1 MKTSRIL
8 LSLLALATIVGC
20 SEGNDENQVVN
31 PNEGDVSYLAVKL
44 KAAGDL
50 SRATDSDFADGSD
63 DENAVENAVF
73 FFFDAYGN
81 PANVIE
87 PSPGSKVNY
96 YSTEL
101 TFTTESSDANIEE
114 VANPVVVINAY
125 KEAVPTQM
133 FTILNYTYDGASLT
147 LNQVRGLKSAIKST
161 SGKFVMATSV
171 YAEGDEDVVTS
182 TISGVNVAN
191 SASDALL
198 SPVVVHVE
206 RLASKVT
213 LTVAEPDGF
222 DLAAQ
227 AAGKAVKVKVLKWG
241 LVSTQDTTKIVKDIN
256 PAWTEDALGFAW
268 NDPTHY
274 RSYWATSVNDLGPD
288 FNKFKL
294 DEMTSLPA
302 GFEYCGENTG
312 AAAENRTKVVV
323 IAQLQDKSTSDP
335 VAPVELAKWL
345 GVQYAGEDALL
356 QAVAGKLASTI
367 FSGVDDG
374 VGGTT
379 YTSISK
385 DDIKCVAT
393 SGYTVTF
400 APSDAGVTK
409 TWYSK
414 SGANYTE
421 VNIADELAK
430 IAPAQVYND
439 GMTYYTVDV
448 RHLATEGSGKAGEF
462 GVVRNHSY
470 QINITGIE
478 GFGTPIYNMEQEIV
492 SPEDPADHES
502 YIASEVK
509 ILAWRLVN
517 QNAVLGQ

>member
-50 SRATDSDFADGSD
+50 SRAEDSDFADGIG
-63 DENAVENAVF
+63 DENLVENAVF
-73 FFFDAYGN
+73 FFFDAAGD
-81 PANVIE
+81 PANVIK
-87 PSPGSKVNY
+87 PLTGPNVNY
-96 YSTEL
+96 YSTAL
-101 TFTTESSDANIEE
+101 TFNTESSDANIEE
-114 VANPVVVINAY
+114 VASPVVVISGY

-133 FTILNYTYDGASLT
+133 FTILNYTHTGASLT
-147 LNQVRGLKSAIKST
+147 LNQVRGLQSDIKST

-171 YAEGDEDVVTS
+171 YAEDSKDVVTS

-213 LTVAEPDGF
+213 LTVADADGF

-227 AAGKAVKVKVLKWG
+227 AAEKAVKVKVLKWG
-241 LVSTQDTTKIVKDIN
+241 LVSTQDKTKIVKDIN
-256 PAWTEDALGFAW
+256 PAWTDVDLGFAW

-274 RSYWATSVNDLGPD
+274 RSYWATSVQNWGAD
-288 FNKFKL
+288 FNTFKL
-294 DEMTSLPA
+294 NEMTSVPA

-312 AAAENRTKVVV
+312 AAAADRTKVVV
-323 IAQLQDKSTSDP
+323 IAQLQDKSTS
-335 VAPVELAKWL
+335 APVELAKWL
-345 GVQYAGEDALL
+345 GVQYAGETALL
-356 QAVAGKLASTI
+356 EAVAGTLASTI
-367 FSGVDDG
+367 FSGVDN
-374 VGGTT
+374 GGGGKT

-393 SGYTVTF
+393 DGYTVTF
-400 APSDAGVTK
+400 APSNPGAAK

-448 RHLATEGSGKAGEF
+448 RHLAAEGSGKDGEF

-470 QINITGIE
+470 QINITNIQ

-509 ILAWRLVN
+509 ILAWRLVS

>member
-50 SRATDSDFADGSD
+50 SRASDSDFADGIG
-63 DENAVENAVF
+63 DENLVENAVF
-73 FFFDAYGN
+73 FFFDAAGN
-81 PANVIE
+81 PANVIK
-87 PSPGSKVNY
+87 PLTGQNVNY
-96 YSTEL
+96 YSTTL
-101 TFTTESSDANIEE
+101 ESSDANIEE
-114 VANPVVVINAY
+114 VAAPVVVINGY
-125 KEAVPTQM
+125 KEAVPKQM
-133 FTILNYTYDGASLT
+133 FTILNYTHTGASLT
-147 LNQVRGLKSAIKST
+147 LNQVRDLKSAIKST
-161 SGKFVMATSV
+161 SDKFVMATSV
-171 YAEGDEDVVTS
+171 YAEDSRDVVTS
-182 TISGVNVAN
+182 AISGVNVAN
-191 SASDALL
+191 SESAAIA

-213 LTVAEPDGF
+213 LTVADADADGF

-227 AAGKAVKVKVLKWG
+227 AAEKDVKVKVLNWG
-241 LVSTQDTTKIVKDIN
+241 LVSTQDKTKIVKEIE
-256 PAWTEDALGFAW
+256 PTWTDDALGFAW
-268 NDPTHY
+268 NDPIRY
-274 RSYWATSVNDLGPD
+274 RSYWATSVQNWGAD
-288 FNKFKL
+288 FNTFKL
-294 DEMTSLPA
+294 NEMTSLPA
-302 GFEYCGENTG
+302 GFEYCGENTY
-312 AAAENRTKVVV
+312 AKAENRTKVVV
-323 IAQLQDKSTSDP
+323 IAQLQDQSTS
-335 VAPVELAKWL
+335 APVELAKWL
-345 GVQYAGEDALL
+345 GLQYVGEDALL
-356 QAVAGKLASTI
+356 EAVAGTLASTI
-367 FSGVDDG
+367 FSGVDN
-374 VGGTT
+374 GGGGKT

-393 SGYTVTF
+393 AGYTVKF
-400 APSDAGVTK
+400 APSNPDAAK

-421 VNIADELAK
+421 VKIADELAK

-448 RHLATEGSGKAGEF
+448 RHLATEGLGKAGEF

-492 SPEDPADHES
+492 NPEDPADHES

-509 ILAWRLVN
+509 ILAWRLVS

>member
-20 SEGNDENQVVN
+20 SEGNEENQVVN

-50 SRATDSDFADGSD
+50 SRAEDTDFEDGSD
-63 DENAVENAVF
+63 AENAVESAVF
-73 FFFDAYGN
+73 FFFDADGD

-87 PSPGSKVNY
+87 PSLGSKVNY

-101 TFTTESSDANIEE
+101 TFTTETEDANIEE
-114 VANPVVVINAY
+114 VANPVVVISGY

-133 FTILNYTYDGASLT
+133 FTILNYTYAGASLT
-147 LNQVRGLKSAIKST
+147 LDEVRDLTSAIKS
-161 SGKFVMATSV
+161 SDKFVMATSV
-171 YAEGDEDVVTS
+171 YAEDDQDVVTS

-191 SASDALL
+191 SESAAKA

-213 LTVAEPDGF
+213 LTVANPDGF
-222 DLAAQ
+222 DLSAK
-227 AAGKAVKVKVLKWG
+227 AAGKDVKVKVINWG
-241 LVSTQDTTKIVKDIN
+241 LVSTQDQTKIVKDIN
-256 PAWTEDALGFAW
+256 PAWTDVDLGFAW

-274 RSYWATSVNDLGPD
+274 RSYWATSVQSWGAN
-288 FNKFKL
+288 FNTFTL

-302 GFEYCGENTG
+302 GSEYCGENTY
-312 AAAENRTKVVV
+312 ATAENRTKVVV
-323 IAQLQDKSTSDP
+323 IAQLLDKSKSPDT
-335 VAPVELAKWL
+335 PVELAKWL

-356 QAVAGKLASTI
+356 QAVAGTLASTI
-367 FSGVDDG
+367 FSGVDNGGG
-374 VGGTT
+374 VT

-393 SGYTVTF
+393 AGYTVTF
-400 APSDAGVTK
+400 APSDAGVAK

-414 SGANYTE
+414 SGATYTPIT
-421 VNIADELAK
+421 IATELAK

-439 GMTYYTVDV
+439 GKTYYTVDV
-448 RHLATEGSGKAGEF
+448 RHLATPGSGKDGEF

-470 QINITGIE
+470 QINITDIE

-492 SPEDPADHES
+492 NPEDPADHES

-517 QNAVLGQ
+517 QDAVLGQ

>member
-50 SRATDSDFADGSD
+50 SRASDSDFADGIG
-63 DENAVENAVF
+63 DENLVENAVF
-73 FFFDAYGN
+73 FFFDAAGD
-81 PANVIE
+81 PANVIK
-87 PSPGSKVNY
+87 PLTGPNVNY
-96 YSTEL
+96 YSTTL
-101 TFTTESSDANIEE
+101 TFGPESSDANIEE
-114 VANPVVVINAY
+114 VAAPVVVINGY
-125 KEAVPTQM
+125 KEAVPKQM
-133 FTILNYTYDGASLT
+133 FTILNYTHTGASLT
-147 LNQVRGLKSAIKST
+147 LNQVRDLKSAIKST
-161 SGKFVMATSV
+161 SDKFVMATSV
-171 YAEGDEDVVTS
+171 YAEDSKDVVTS

-191 SASDALL
+191 SASDALA

-213 LTVAEPDGF
+213 LTVAKPDGF
-222 DLAAQ
+222 DLSDKAAD
-227 AAGKAVKVKVLKWG
+227 KAVKVKVLKWG
-241 LVSTQDTTKIVKDIN
+241 LVSTQDKTKIVKDIE
-256 PAWTEDALGFAW
+256 PTWTDDALGFAW
-268 NDPTHY
+268 NDPIRY
-274 RSYWATSVNDLGPD
+274 RSYWATSVQNWGAD
-288 FNKFKL
+288 FNTFKL
-294 DEMTSLPA
+294 NEMTSVPA
-302 GFEYCGENTG
+302 GFEYCGENTY
-312 AAAENRTKVVV
+312 ATAENRTKVVV
-323 IAQLQDKSTSDP
+323 IAQLLDNTDN
-335 VAPVELAKWL
+335 PVELAKWL
-345 GVQYAGEDALL
+345 GLQYVGEDALL
-356 QAVAGKLASTI
+356 QAVAGTLASTI
-367 FSGVDDG
+367 FSGADN
-374 VGGTT
+374 GGGGKT

-393 SGYTVTF
+393 RGYTVTF
-400 APSDAGVTK
+400 APSDAGATK

-414 SGANYTE
+414 RGANYTE
-421 VNIADELAK
+421 VTIATALAK

-448 RHLATEGSGKAGEF
+448 RHLATKDPGKAGEF

-517 QNAVLGQ
+517 QDAVLGE

>member
-50 SRATDSDFADGSD
+50 SRASDSDFADGSD
-63 DENAVENAVF
+63 AENAVENAVF
-73 FFFDAYGN
+73 FFFDAAGN
-81 PANVIE
+81 PANVIK
-87 PSPGSKVNY
+87 PLTGQNVNY
-96 YSTEL
+96 YSTTL
-101 TFTTESSDANIEE
+101 ESSDANIEE
-114 VANPVVVINAY
+114 VAAPVVVINGY
-125 KEAVPTQM
+125 KEAVPKQM
-133 FTILNYTYDGASLT
+133 FTILNYTHTGASLT
-147 LNQVRGLKSAIKST
+147 LNQVRDLQSAIKST

-171 YAEGDEDVVTS
+171 YAEDSKDVVTS
-182 TISGVNVAN
+182 AISGVNVAN
-191 SASDALL
+191 SESAALA

-213 LTVAEPDGF
+213 LTVADADADGF
-222 DLAAQ
+222 DLSDK
-227 AAGKAVKVKVLKWG
+227 AAGKDVKVKVLKWG
-241 LVSTQDTTKIVKDIN
+241 LVSTQDETKIVKDIN
-256 PAWTEDALGFAW
+256 PAWTEDAIGFAW

-274 RSYWATSVNDLGPD
+274 RSYWATSVNDWGPD

-294 DEMTSLPA
+294 DEMISEPA
-302 GFEYCGENTG
+302 GSEYCGENTYAV
-312 AAAENRTKVVV
+312 AADRTKVVV
-323 IAQLQDKSTSDP
+323 IAQLQEQSTDD
-335 VAPVELAKWL
+335 PVELAKWL
-345 GVQYAGEDALL
+345 GLQYAGETALL
-356 QAVAGKLASTI
+356 EAVAGTLASTI
-367 FSGVDDG
+367 FSGEDNGSG
-374 VGGTT
+374 VT

-393 SGYTVTF
+393 DGYTVTF
-400 APSDAGVTK
+400 APSNPGAAK

-421 VNIADELAK
+421 VTIETELAK
-430 IAPAQVYND
+430 IAPAQVYKD
-439 GMTYYTVDV
+439 GKTYYTVDV
-448 RHLATEGSGKAGEF
+448 RHLAAKDSGKAGEF

-509 ILAWRLVN
+509 ILAWRLVS

>member
-50 SRATDSDFADGSD
+50 SRATDSDFAYGSD

-73 FFFDAYGN
+73 FFFDADGK

-87 PSPGSKVNY
+87 PSPGLKVNY
-96 YSTEL
+96 YSTPL
-101 TFTTESSDANIEE
+101 TFTTETTYANIEE
-114 VANPVVVINAY
+114 VANPVVVISGY

-133 FTILNYTYDGASLT
+133 FTILNYTYDGEPLT
-147 LNQVRGLKSAIKST
+147 LNQVRDLKSAIKST
-161 SGKFVMATSV
+161 SDKFVMATSV
-171 YAEGDEDVVTS
+171 YAEDSKDVVTS
-182 TISGVNVAN
+182 AISGVNVAN
-191 SASDALL
+191 SESAALA

-213 LTVAEPDGF
+213 LTVANADGF
-222 DLAAQ
+222 DLSDK
-227 AAGKAVKVKVLKWG
+227 AAGKDVKAKVLNWG
-241 LVSTQDTTKIVKDIN
+241 LVSTQDQTNIVKKIE
-256 PAWTEDALGFAW
+256 PTWTDDAIGFAW

-274 RSYWATSVNDLGPD
+274 RSYWATSVQNWGAD
-288 FNKFKL
+288 FNTFKL
-294 DEMTSLPA
+294 NEMTSVPA
-302 GFEYCGENTG
+302 GSEYCGENTY
-312 AAAENRTKVVV
+312 AEADRTKVVV

-335 VAPVELAKWL
+335 VELAKWL

-356 QAVAGKLASTI
+356 EAVAGTLASTI
-367 FSGVDDG
+367 FSGVDN
-374 VGGTT
+374 GGGGKT

-393 SGYTVTF
+393 DGYTVTF
-400 APSDAGVTK
+400 APSNPGAAK

-421 VNIADELAK
+421 VNIADELEK

-448 RHLATEGSGKAGEF
+448 RHLATKDSGKAGEF

-509 ILAWRLVN
+509 ILAWRLVS

>member
-50 SRATDSDFADGSD
+50 SRATDSDFAVGSD

-73 FFFDAYGN
+73 FFFDADGN
-81 PANVIE
+81 PANVIK
-87 PSPGSKVNY
+87 PLTGPNVNY

-114 VANPVVVINAY
+114 VAKPVVVISGY

-133 FTILNYTYDGASLT
+133 FTILNYTYADKSLT
-147 LNQVRGLKSAIKST
+147 LDEVRDLTSVIQNT

-171 YAEGDEDVVTS
+171 YAEDSKDVVTS
-182 TISGVNVAN
+182 AISGVNVAN
-191 SASDALL
+191 SELAAKA

-213 LTVAEPDGF
+213 LTVTEPDGF

-227 AAGKAVKVKVLKWG
+227 AADKAVKVKVLKWG
-241 LVSTQDTTKIVKDIN
+241 LVSTQDKTKIVKDIN

-268 NDPTHY
+268 NDPIRY
-274 RSYWATSVNDLGPD
+274 RSYWATSVNDWGSD

-294 DEMTSLPA
+294 DEMISLPA
-302 GFEYCGENTG
+302 GSEYCGENTY
-312 AAAENRTKVVV
+312 AAENRTKVVV
-323 IAQLQDKSTSDP
+323 IAQLQEQSTGNS
-335 VAPVELAKWL
+335 VELAKWL
-345 GVQYAGEDALL
+345 GLQYAGETALL
-356 QAVAGKLASTI
+356 EAVAGTLASTI
-367 FSGVDDG
+367 FSGEDN
-374 VGGTT
+374 GGGGKT

-393 SGYTVTF
+393 AGYTVTF
-400 APSDAGVTK
+400 APSDDGATK
-409 TWYSK
+409 VWYSK
-414 SGANYTE
+414 SGATYTTI
-421 VNIADELAK
+421 NIATELAK
-430 IAPAQVYND
+430 IAPAQVYKQ
-439 GMTYYTVDV
+439 GKTYYTVDV
-448 RHLATEGSGKAGEF
+448 RHLAPEGSGKAGEF

-517 QNAVLGQ
+517 QDAVLGQ

>member
-50 SRATDSDFADGSD
+50 SRASDSDFADGIG
-63 DENAVENAVF
+63 DENLVENAVF
-73 FFFDAYGN
+73 FFFDADGK
-81 PANVIE
+81 PANVIK
-87 PSPGSKVNY
+87 PLTGPNVNY
-96 YSTEL
+96 YSTRL
-101 TFTTESSDANIEE
+101 TFTTETTDANIEE
-114 VANPVVVINAY
+114 VANPVVVISGY
-125 KEAVPTQM
+125 KEAVPKQM
-133 FTILNYTYDGASLT
+133 FTILNYTHTGASLT
-147 LNQVRGLKSAIKST
+147 LNQVRDLKSAIKST
-161 SGKFVMATSV
+161 SDKFVMATSV

-191 SASDALL
+191 SESAALA

-222 DLAAQ
+222 DLAVQ
-227 AAGKAVKVKVLKWG
+227 AAGQDVKVEVLKWG
-241 LVSTQDTTKIVKDIN
+241 LVSTQDKTKIVKKIE
-256 PAWTEDALGFAW
+256 PTWTDDALGFAW

-274 RSYWATSVNDLGPD
+274 RSYWATSVKDWGPN

-294 DEMTSLPA
+294 DDMKSLPD
-302 GFEYCGENTG
+302 GSEYCGENTY
-312 AAAENRTKVVV
+312 ATAENRTKVVV
-323 IAQLQDKSTSDP
+323 IAQLQDQSTS
-335 VAPVELAKWL
+335 APVELAKWL
-345 GVQYAGEDALL
+345 GLQYAGETALL
-356 QAVAGKLASTI
+356 EAVAGTLASTI
-367 FSGVDDG
+367 FSGVDN
-374 VGGTT
+374 GGGGKT

-393 SGYTVTF
+393 AGYTVTF
-400 APSDAGVTK
+400 APSNPDAAK

-414 SGANYTE
+414 RGANYTE
-421 VNIADELAK
+421 GNIADELAK

-448 RHLATEGSGKAGEF
+448 RHLATKDSGKAGEF

-470 QINITGIE
+470 KINITGIE

-492 SPEDPADHES
+492 NPEDPADHES

-509 ILAWRLVN
+509 ILAWRLVS

>member
-50 SRATDSDFADGSD
+50 SRASDSDFAYGIG
-63 DENAVENAVF
+63 DENLVENAVF
-73 FFFDAYGN
+73 FFFDAAGD
-81 PANVIE
+81 PANVIK
-87 PSPGSKVNY
+87 PSTGSNVNY
-96 YSTEL
+96 YSTTL
-101 TFTTESSDANIEE
+101 TFAPESTDANIEE
-114 VANPVVVINAY
+114 VAYPVVVINGY

-133 FTILNYTYDGASLT
+133 FTILNYNHDGASLT
-147 LNQVRGLKSAIKST
+147 LNQVSDLKSAIQGISD
-161 SGKFVMATSV
+161 KFVMATSV
-171 YAEGDEDVVTS
+171 YAEDSKDVVTS
-182 TISGVNVAN
+182 AISGVNVAN
-191 SASDALL
+191 SESAALA

-213 LTVAEPDGF
+213 LTVDEPDGF
-222 DLAAQ
+222 DLSDK

-241 LVSTQDTTKIVKDIN
+241 LVSTQDETKIVKDIN
-256 PAWTEDALGFAW
+256 HAWTDDVLGFAW

-274 RSYWATSVNDLGPD
+274 RSYWATSVQNWGAD

-294 DEMTSLPA
+294 NEMTSVPA
-302 GFEYCGENTG
+302 GFEYCGENTY
-312 AAAENRTKVVV
+312 ATAENRTKVVV
-323 IAQLQDKSTSDP
+323 IAQLQEQSTGNS
-335 VAPVELAKWL
+335 VELAKWL

-356 QAVAGKLASTI
+356 QAVAGTLASTI
-367 FSGVDDG
+367 FSGEDN
-374 VGGTT
+374 GGGGKT

-393 SGYTVTF
+393 AGYTVTF
-400 APSDAGVTK
+400 APSNPGAAK

-421 VNIADELAK
+421 VKIADELAK

-448 RHLATEGSGKAGEF
+448 RHLATKDSGKAGEF

-470 QINITGIE
+470 KINITNIV

-509 ILAWRLVN
+509 ILAWRLVS
-517 QNAVLGQ
+517 QDAVLGE

>member
-8 LSLLALATIVGC
+8 LSLLALATVVGC
-20 SEGNDENQVVN
+20 SEGNEENQVVN

-50 SRATDSDFADGSD
+50 SRAEDTDFEDGSD
-63 DENAVENAVF
+63 AENAVESAVF
-73 FFFDAYGN
+73 FFFDADGN
-81 PANVIE
+81 PANVIK
-87 PSPGSKVNY
+87 PLTGPNVNY

-101 TFTTESSDANIEE
+101 TFTTETTDANIEE
-114 VANPVVVINAY
+114 VANPVVVISGY
-125 KEAVPTQM
+125 KEAVPKQM
-133 FTILNYTYDGASLT
+133 FTILNYTHTGASLT
-147 LNQVRGLKSAIKST
+147 LDAVRGLQSDIKSASD
-161 SGKFVMATSV
+161 KFVMATSV
-171 YAEGDEDVVTS
+171 YAEDSEDVVTS
-182 TISGVNVAN
+182 AISGVNVAN
-191 SASDALL
+191 SESAALA

-222 DLAAQ
+222 DLAVQ
-227 AAGKAVKVKVLKWG
+227 AAGQDVKVQVLKWG
-241 LVSTQDTTKIVKDIN
+241 LVSTQDKTKIVKDIN
-256 PAWTEDALGFAW
+256 PAWTDVDLGFAW

-274 RSYWATSVNDLGPD
+274 RSYWATSVNDWGAD
-288 FNKFKL
+288 FNTFQL
-294 DEMTSLPA
+294 DEMTSDPA
-302 GFEYCGENTG
+302 GSEYCGENTY
-312 AAAENRTKVVV
+312 AAEADRTKVVV
-323 IAQLQDKSTSDP
+323 IAQLQDKSTS
-335 VAPVELAKWL
+335 APVELAKWL
-345 GVQYAGEDALL
+345 GLQYAGEDALL
-356 QAVAGKLASTI
+356 QAVAGTLASTI
-367 FSGVDDG
+367 FSGVNN
-374 VGGTT
+374 GGGMT

-421 VNIADELAK
+421 VTIATELAK

-439 GMTYYTVDV
+439 GKTYYTVDV
-448 RHLATEGSGKAGEF
+448 RHLATEDSGKDGEF

-470 QINITGIE
+470 QINITNIV

-509 ILAWRLVN
+509 ILAWRLVS
-517 QNAVLGQ
+517 QDAVLGQ

>member
-50 SRATDSDFADGSD
+50 SRASDSDFADGSD
-63 DENAVENAVF
+63 AENAVENAVF
-73 FFFDAYGN
+73 FFFDADGK
-81 PANVIE
+81 PANVIK
-87 PSPGSKVNY
+87 PLTGPNVNY
-96 YSTEL
+96 YSTPL
-101 TFTTESSDANIEE
+101 TFTTETTDANIEE
-114 VANPVVVINAY
+114 VANPVVVISGY
-125 KEAVPTQM
+125 KEAVPKQM
-133 FTILNYTYDGASLT
+133 FTILNYTHTGASLT
-147 LNQVRGLKSAIKST
+147 LNQVRDLKSAIKST
-161 SGKFVMATSV
+161 SDKFVMATSV
-171 YAEGDEDVVTS
+171 YAEDSKDVVTS
-182 TISGVNVAN
+182 AISGVNVAN

-206 RLASKVT
+206 RFASKVT

-241 LVSTQDTTKIVKDIN
+241 LVSTQDKTKIVKDIN

-274 RSYWATSVNDLGPD
+274 RSYWATSVKDWGPN

-294 DEMTSLPA
+294 DDMKSLPD
-302 GFEYCGENTG
+302 GSEYCGENTY
-312 AAAENRTKVVV
+312 AAAADRTKVVV
-323 IAQLQDKSTSDP
+323 IAQLLDNTDN
-335 VAPVELAKWL
+335 PVELAKWL
-345 GVQYAGEDALL
+345 GLQYAGETALL
-356 QAVAGKLASTI
+356 EAVAGTLASTI
-367 FSGVDDG
+367 FSGVDN
-374 VGGTT
+374 GGGGKT

-393 SGYTVTF
+393 AGYTVTF
-400 APSDAGVTK
+400 APSNPGAAK

-448 RHLATEGSGKAGEF
+448 RHLATKDSGKAGEF

-509 ILAWRLVN
+509 ILAWRLVS

>member
-50 SRATDSDFADGSD
+50 SRATDSDFAYGSD

-73 FFFDAYGN
+73 FFFDADGK

-87 PSPGSKVNY
+87 PSPGLKVNY
-96 YSTEL
+96 YSTPL
-101 TFTTESSDANIEE
+101 TFTTETTYANIEE
-114 VANPVVVINAY
+114 VANPVVVISGY

-133 FTILNYTYDGASLT
+133 FTILNYTYDGEPLT
-147 LNQVRGLKSAIKST
+147 LNQVRDLKSAIKST
-161 SGKFVMATSV
+161 SDKFVMATSV
-171 YAEGDEDVVTS
+171 YAEDSKDVVTS
-182 TISGVNVAN
+182 AISGVNVAN
-191 SASDALL
+191 SESAALA

-213 LTVAEPDGF
+213 LTVANADGF
-222 DLAAQ
+222 DLSDK
-227 AAGKAVKVKVLKWG
+227 AAGKDVKAKVLNWG
-241 LVSTQDTTKIVKDIN
+241 LVSTQDQTNIVKKIE
-256 PAWTEDALGFAW
+256 PTWTDDAIGFAW

-274 RSYWATSVNDLGPD
+274 RSYWATSVQNWGAD
-288 FNKFKL
+288 FNTFKL
-294 DEMTSLPA
+294 NEMTSVPA
-302 GFEYCGENTG
+302 GSEYCGENTY
-312 AAAENRTKVVV
+312 AEADRTKVVV
-323 IAQLQDKSTSDP
+323 IAQLHDKSTSD
-335 VAPVELAKWL
+335 PVELAKWL

-356 QAVAGKLASTI
+356 EAVAGKLASTI
-367 FSGVDDG
+367 FSGVDN
-374 VGGTT
+374 GGGGKT

-393 SGYTVTF
+393 DGYTVTF
-400 APSDAGVTK
+400 APSNPGAAK

-448 RHLATEGSGKAGEF
+448 RHLATKDSGKAGEF

-509 ILAWRLVN
+509 ILAWRLVS

>member
-20 SEGNDENQVVN
+20 SEGNDESQVVN
-31 PNEGDVSYLAVKL
+31 PNEGDVSYLAIKL

-50 SRATDSDFADGSD
+50 SRAEDPAFEDGSD

-73 FFFDAYGN
+73 FFFNAAGN
-81 PANVIE
+81 PADVIT
-87 PSPGSKVNY
+87 PQSGPNVNY
-96 YSTEL
+96 YSTTL
-101 TFTTESSDANIEE
+101 TFGPKSSDTNIEE
-114 VANPVVVINAY
+114 VAAPVVVINGY

-133 FTILNYTYDGASLT
+133 FTILNYTHTGASLT
-147 LNQVRGLKSAIKST
+147 LDQVRDLKSAIKST

-171 YAEGDEDVVTS
+171 YAEDSKDVVTS
-182 TISGVNVAN
+182 AISGVNVAN
-191 SASDALL
+191 SAEAAKA

-213 LTVAEPDGF
+213 LKVANADGCF
-222 DLAAQ
+222 DLSDKAAD
-227 AAGKAVKVKVLKWG
+227 KEVKVQVLNWG
-241 LVSTQDTTKIVKDIN
+241 LVSTQKETNVVKKID
-256 PAWTEDALGFAW
+256 PAWTDDVLGFAW
-268 NDPTHY
+268 NDPIRY
-274 RSYWATSVNDLGPD
+274 RSYWATSVQSWDTD
-288 FNKFKL
+288 FNTFKL
-294 DEMTSLPA
+294 SDMKSSPA
-302 GFEYCGENTG
+302 GFEYCGENITNT
-312 AAAENRTKVVV
+312 AADRTKVVV
-323 IAQLQDKSTSDP
+323 IAQLLDKSKST
-335 VAPVELAKWL
+335 PVELAKWL
-345 GVQYAGEDALL
+345 GVQYVGEDALL
-356 QAVAGKLASTI
+356 QAVAGTLASTI
-367 FSGVDDG
+367 FSGVKDG
-374 VGGTT
+374 AGATT
-379 YTSISK
+379 YTSISA

-393 SGYTVTF
+393 EGYTVTF
-400 APSDAGVTK
+400 APSDAGAAK

-421 VNIADELAK
+421 VTIETELAK
-430 IAPAQVYND
+430 IAPAQVYKN

-448 RHLATEGSGKAGEF
+448 RHLATPGSGKAGEF

-478 GFGTPIYNMEQEIV
+478 GFGTPIYNMEQV
-492 SPEDPADHES
+492 VVKPEDPADHES